1 MSKHIEPDELAQR
14 LITSL
19 VKRDFGEDV
28 AELNLDHGIT
38 LLTQIV
44 GRMHGNREEPIR
56 ETLHDM
62 VKLNK
67 LYAMQEEFEQ
77 ENVVYWMMC
86 IMFGN
91 GFDLEYSDEGVLVN
105 ERAGE

>member
-14 LITSL
+14 LIVSL
-19 VKRDFGEDV
+19 VKRDFGDDV
-28 AELNLDHGIT
+28 AEHNLEHGIAM
-38 LLTQIV
+38 LTKIV
-44 GRMHGNREEPIR
+44 GRMHGNREVEVR

-67 LYAMQEEFEQ
+67 LYAMQEDYEQ

-91 GFDLEYSDEGVLVN
+91 GFDLEYSEEGILVN
-105 ERAGE
+105 ERAEV